1 MSMTDGEKM
10 DFSSGTGWLALAL
23 AAAGGF
29 IGWRVKSAQDAVRIE
44 MLQRDI
50 ESVKERLRGLENG
63 SVTTA
68 TALATLAAQIE
79 GIGRTLTRLE
89 NKLDGKSD
97 K

>member
-1 MSMTDGEKM
+1 MPVIDGEEM
-10 DFSSGTGWLALAL
+10 DFSNGTGWLALIL
-23 AAAGGF
+23 TAAGGF

-44 MLQRDI
+44 MLQRDNEAI
-50 ESVKERLRGLENG
+50 KERLRGLENG

-79 GIGRTLTRLE
+79 GIGRTLTRME
-89 NKLDGKSD
+89 NKLDGKAD